1 MVFWSKSVVKGVN
14 RLGEDTTRARRGRE
28 GGVGEVRV
36 VALTRVNLGHTEHV
50 KESVKLREGAGPQTA
65 ERLPT
70 AG

>member
-1 MVFWSKSVVKGVN
+1 M
-14 RLGEDTTRARRGRE
+14 
-28 GGVGEVRV
+28 VGEVRV
-36 VALTRVNLGHTEHV
+36 VALTREHLGHTEHV